1 MLPAALDLAQR
12 DASLLVE
19 LISHRLPLSEGV
31 AAYRRVAAR
40 EEGWAK
46 VVLTT

>member
-1 MLPAALDLAQR
+1 MLPAALGLAQR

-31 AAYRRVAAR
+31 DAYRQVAAR
-40 EEGWAK
+40 AEGWAK
-46 VVLTT
+46 VVLET